1 MAQAILIRH
10 ARVFDGFNVLPE
22 SDVLVEQGVIT
33 AVGLDIIAPVDA
45 ELIDGAGK
53 TLLPGLIDAHTHT
66 FGTML
71 REALIFGVTTELDM
85 FTDYHMAAEMRRKEI
100 AGENTDMADIRSA
113 GTLVTA
119 PGGHGTEY
127 GLPIPTITSPAEAQD
142 FVDARI
148 AEGSDYIKIV
158 YDSFGGHIPTISK
171 EIMAAVVEAAHKR
184 DKLTVVHISTLQDA
198 RDAIEVGADGL
209 AHLFVDR
216 SPDAEFGRFV
226 AEHHAFVIPTLT
238 VLESLAGVASG
249 ASLVTDTRL
258 APYLTK
264 ENVGVLQTHFTIPE
278 RVYTAAEEAIRQLKA
293 AGVPILAGTDAPN
306 PGTAHGASIHREMEL
321 LVQAGLTPLEAL
333 TAATAMPARIFGLTD
348 RGRIAA
354 GLYADL
360 VLVEGDPTEDIL
372 ATRAIVSVWKRGV
385 AADRASYRAEIERR
399 RKEDAERQP
408 PAGSENGLV
417 SDFEDGTT
425 RTAFGAGWAVT
436 TDSVMGGSSTAEFRV
451 VPEGVNG
458 GKGSLLITG
467 EVAQAAF
474 PWAGVNFYPGPA
486 PFTPA
491 NLSTKQGLSFWTKGD
506 GRGYRVLLFASGM
519 MGIPP
524 SVAFATSSAWQEYH
538 FAFSDFGKIDS
549 HELLA
554 ISFVSDTTRGTFAFQ
569 IDDVRFE

>member
-1 MAQAILIRH
+1 MPQAILIRH
-10 ARVFDGFNVLPE
+10 ARVFDGLNVLSE
-22 SDVLVEQGVIT
+22 CDVLIERGVIT
-33 AVGLDIIAPVDA
+33 AIGQDITAPIDTQ
-45 ELIDGAGK
+45 LIDGTGK

-85 FTDYHMAAEMRRKEI
+85 FTDYHMVAEMRRKEMTG
-100 AGENTDMADIRSA
+100 ANTDMADIRSA

-127 GLPIPTITSPAEAQD
+127 GIPIPTITSPQEAQD

-148 AEGSDYIKIV
+148 AEGSDYIKII

-184 DKLTVVHISTLQDA
+184 SKLAIVHITDLQGA

-216 SPDAEFGRFV
+216 PPDDGFGRFV

-249 ASLVTDTRL
+249 ALLVTDTRL

-264 ENVGVLQTHFTIPE
+264 ENVGVLQTHFTIPG
-278 RVYTAAEEAIRQLKA
+278 RVYAAAEEAIRQLKV

-306 PGTAHGASIHREMEL
+306 PGTSHGASIHREMEL

-333 TAATAMPARIFGLTD
+333 TAATSTPASIFGLTD

-354 GLYADL
+354 SLHADL
-360 VLVEGDPTEDIL
+360 VLVDGDPTQDIR
-372 ATRAIVSVWKRGV
+372 ATRAIVGVWKRGV
-385 AADRASYRAEIERR
+385 AADRASYRAEIEQR
-399 RKEDAERQP
+399 RKAVAERQP

-425 RTAFGAGWAVT
+425 TTAFGSGWAVT
-436 TDSVMGGSSTAEFRV
+436 TDSRMGGHSTAEYQV
-451 VPEGVNG
+451 VPEGMNG

-486 PFTPA
+486 PFAPA
-491 NLSTKQGLSFWTKGD
+491 NLSTKQGLSFWAKGD
-506 GRGYRVLLFASGM
+506 GRGYRVLIFASSTM
-519 MGIPP
+519 SIPP
-524 SVAFATSSAWQEYH
+524 SVGFATSSVWQEYH

-554 ISFVSDTTRGTFAFQ
+554 ISFVSDTTPGTFAFQ
-569 IDDVRFE
+569 IDDMQFE